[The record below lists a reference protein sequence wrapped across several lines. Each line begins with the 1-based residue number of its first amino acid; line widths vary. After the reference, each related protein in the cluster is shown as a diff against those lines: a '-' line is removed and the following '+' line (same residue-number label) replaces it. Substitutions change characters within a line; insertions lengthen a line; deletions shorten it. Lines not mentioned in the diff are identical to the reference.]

1 MSPKFKLLEDLV
13 SQVSKNPE
21 ASNPAIPCNNFLGY
35 GNPDARLL
43 VIANSTNFFLKVAD
57 SNDAMKAENFQ
68 QWQQF
73 FAKAN
78 GDPQYKLPNTPDFF
92 TNPIKPL
99 VNLPF
104 NRGEGKSLNSLQRIM
119 YHAKMV
125 DEFQGPMKA
134 LDQAYYVDFAPI
146 VTRNTAGK
154 ITNLTEVRK
163 TIFSHPFFKSFDAV
177 ILAIGTELF
186 DADYN
191 WLFENFGFDNP
202 DFYDKTEPN
211 MITFKQTIAFF
222 KGKGPLQGKL
232 LVHTRRLSGGSSND
246 FFATFGEIMGKMMTE

>member
-13 SQVSKNPE
+13 AQVAKNTE
-21 ASNPAIPCNNFLGY
+21 ANNPSIPCNNFLGY
-35 GNPDARLL
+35 GNPDAKLL
-43 VIANSTNFFLKVAD
+43 VIANSTNFFLKVAE

-68 QWQQF
+68 QWQTF
-73 FAKAN
+73 FAQSK
-78 GDPQYKLPNTPDFF
+78 GDVQYKLPNTPEFF

-104 NRGEGKSLNSLQRIM
+104 NRGEGKCLNSLQRIM
-119 YHAKMV
+119 YHANMV
-125 DEFQGPMKA
+125 EAFQGPMLA

-163 TIFSHPFFKSFDAV
+163 TILSHDFFKSFDVV

-186 DADYN
+186 DADYK
-191 WLFENFGFDNP
+191 WLFDNFGFENADN
-202 DFYDKTEPN
+202 YDITEPN
-211 MITFKQTIAFF
+211 MITFKQTITFY

-246 FFATFGEIMGKMMTE
+246 FFATFGEVMAKMIGE